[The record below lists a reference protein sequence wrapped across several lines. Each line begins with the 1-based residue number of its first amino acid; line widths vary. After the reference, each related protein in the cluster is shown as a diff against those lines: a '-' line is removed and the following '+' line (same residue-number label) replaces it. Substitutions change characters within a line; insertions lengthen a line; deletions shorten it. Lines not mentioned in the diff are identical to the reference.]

1 MGGPTHL
8 LSKLA
13 GNMTTELISYEGP
26 AGTSTFL
33 NDAERRDSLA
43 PLRGVLLGILL
54 GGALWIDAWLL
65 VRAIL

>member
-1 MGGPTHL
+1 MGGTTHL

-13 GNMTTELISYEGP
+13 GNMTTELSYEGP
-26 AGTSTFL
+26 AGSSTFL
-33 NDAERRDSLA
+33 DDSERRDSLA

-65 VRAIL
+65 VRAIF